1 MPLYP
6 QSRRNAHGAGWHKIG
21 YRDNGHMWLNDKE
34 GSYGAVHGM
43 DVNEHSTITE
53 LLTLIY
59 RE

>member
-1 MPLYP
+1 
-6 QSRRNAHGAGWHKIG
+6 
-21 YRDNGHMWLNDKE
+21 MWLNDKE